1 MAQSSAVSSGELA
14 TATQYNNLR
23 DDVLSV
29 TTGHLHDGSN
39 GRNDGAFNLN
49 VAGLPLTLENTTDGV
64 SNQIL
69 LLRGDNATR
78 ADNDEIYIT
87 LSMDDDGGNSTEFV
101 RLSALATDVSDTT
114 EDGQFDID
122 VMIAGTLTKVAHFN
136 ASGLDLAASD
146 SLSVNGTNILADSAG
161 TMTLSNI
168 DALDATTEATI
179 EAAIDTSANL
189 TSIQGLTVTLAD
201 AGADAIFGW
210 DDTASAYENLTAA
223 EAVAVLSK
231 TIAYTDLA
239 NGTDGELITWDAS
252 GVIAAVATGT
262 SGQVLTSNGA
272 GTAPT
277 FQAAGSS
284 LRSARFIAPHAVTGT
299 GTTLSK
305 IDSTTYA
312 IAEGADSSAVQDI
325 HFSGSVPS
333 DATTLSRA
341 VLFHYTGGSNAN
353 ARISF
358 NSEFGASGEGI
369 AANTDSIAVAT
380 IALVT
385 NQWLATDIT
394 AAFTALAANDA
405 FGLRVRRDGT
415 DGADTITTWRVAG
428 ILMEWT

>member
-1 MAQSSAVSSGELA
+1 
-14 TATQYNNLR
+14 
-23 DDVLSV
+23 
-29 TTGHLHDGSN
+29 
-39 GRNDGAFNLN
+39 
-49 VAGLPLTLENTTDGV
+49 
-64 SNQIL
+64 
-69 LLRGDNATR
+69 
-78 ADNDEIYIT
+78 
-87 LSMDDDGGNSTEFV
+87 
-101 RLSALATDVSDTT
+101 
-114 EDGQFDID
+114 
-122 VMIAGTLTKVAHFN
+122 
-136 ASGLDLAASD
+136 
-146 SLSVNGTNILADSAG
+146 
-161 TMTLSNI
+161 MTLSNI